1 MTVSQKLAS
10 ALAALLTVGM
20 LAVPA
25 ARAADVPSRIQAML
39 DGFETTLQQQIG
51 ETPDNGQGKRIG
63 VLIISLTNPFWANMK
78 DCYENAAKTL
88 NTTVDVQTGTTEGDT
103 RSQLDTLMTMADMKY
118 DAIIVSPIDG
128 TNLIPGILKCNKNGT
143 PVLNLGP
150 GVDLAAL
157 EAAGGHLDGK
167 ITVSFEEQGETAA
180 KDLIARLPG
189 GGEVAILEGLPG
201 AGQSRGRTAGATR
214 GFQAVEGVA
223 LVASQP
229 CAWDASKAYDATKDI
244 LHSHPKLAGI
254 FACNDV
260 MALAAVE
267 ALNAAGRSDVL
278 VYGVD
283 FTDDARASMKAGK
296 LTGSMSYSSALY
308 TKAALRMALHLA
320 RGGKYDGN
328 VYLPLTLIT
337 RDTVHDFDGWK

>member
-1 MTVSQKLAS
+1 MKVRNILKS
-10 ALAALLTVGM
+10 AVFSLAALALS
-20 LAVPA
+20 APWA
-25 ARAADVPSRIQAML
+25 AAADVSPKIQQML
-39 DGFETTLQQQIG
+39 TNFESVLEKQIG
-51 ETPDNGQGKRIG
+51 DVPSDGKGKRIG

-78 DCYENAAKTL
+78 DCYENAAREL
-88 NTTVDVQTGTTEGDT
+88 NTTVEVQTGTTEGDT

-128 TNLIPGILKCNKNGT
+128 TNLIPGIIKCNQNGV
-143 PVLNLGP
+143 PVINLGP

-167 ITVSFEEQGETAA
+167 ITVSFEEQGETVAN
-180 KDLIARLPG
+180 DMLSRLPE

-201 AGQSRGRTAGATR
+201 AGQSRGRADGAAKVFKASDKVT
-214 GFQAVEGVA
+214 

-229 CAWDASKAYDATKDI
+229 CNWDAAKAYDAAKD
-244 LHSHPKLAGI
+244 LLQSHPKLAGI

-267 ALNAAGRSDVL
+267 ALNAAGRPDIL

-283 FTDDARASMKAGK
+283 FTDDARASMKAGN
-296 LTGSMSYSSALY
+296 LTGSLSYSSVLS

-320 RGGKYDGN
+320 DGGKFTDN
-328 VYLPLTLIT
+328 IYLPLTLVT
-337 RDTVHDFDGWK
+337 RDSVNDFEGWK